1 MALTVAIGAIIVLW
15 TGWGACALR
24 FRLPFGRPA
33 NQVVV
38 AAWLGLAAWAVS
50 GIALGRIPWV
60 GPFGAV
66 SLALLAWWWLGVR
79 PSNDRDWMPEVAE
92 QTYGGISGS
101 IVTLHNVRNFRWRTR
116 DDYDVRWE
124 TRRYD
129 LDRLESVDLVLSTWG
144 RPAIAH
150 VMVSF
155 GFGDDDFVVFSVE
168 IRRKRGDVFSE
179 IGGFFRKYELSVL
192 ASTEEDSLRVRTHV
206 RGEEGYLYRVRMP
219 LDGARA
225 LFTSYVRTASQ
236 LRQRP
241 RFYNTLTANCT
252 TLIWRLAN
260 QIIPEL
266 PMDYRLML
274 SGYLPEYLD
283 RLDALAGEG
292 DPASRRLAGRYTRRA
307 LAVRNADDYS
317 RAIREGVPGISPP
330 ANRSD

>member
-1 MALTVAIGAIIVLW
+1 MTLAIAIVAIVLW
-15 TGWGACALR
+15 TGWGACALW
-24 FRLPFGRPA
+24 FRLPFSPLVNRT
-33 NQVVV
+33 VV
-38 AAWLGLAAWAVS
+38 AAWSGLAAWTVS
-50 GIALGRIPWV
+50 GLVLGRITWAD
-60 GPFGAV
+60 PFGAA
-66 SLALLAWWWLGVR
+66 SLVLLAWWWLGVR
-79 PSNDRDWMPEVAE
+79 PSNHRDWMPEVAE
-92 QTYGGISGS
+92 QTYGDTAGS
-101 IVTLHNVRNFRWRTR
+101 VITLHNVRDFHWRTR
-116 DDYDVRWE
+116 DDYDVRWR

-155 GFGDDDFVVFSVE
+155 GFGNNDFVVFSVE

-219 LDGARA
+219 LDGARE
-225 LFTSYVRTASQ
+225 LFSSYVRTASQ

-260 QIIPEL
+260 QIIPGL
-266 PMDYRLML
+266 PMNYRLML

-283 RLDALAGEG
+283 HLDALAGE
-292 DPASRRLAGRYTRRA
+292 DDLASLRLAGHYTHRA
-307 LAVRNADDYS
+307 LATRNADDYS
-317 RAIREGVPGISPP
+317 RAIREGVPGCAGPSLLTP
-330 ANRSD
+330 